1 MHGSFAAAPEGL
13 LKIFAKFWLQ
23 NLNILDVLRCSQ
35 ATQQQQQQEQVEIMI
50 SLGQQTARS
59 LAVGIFDLRQHR
71 CGSSGH
77 ECERQTVLGRCNR
90 TRSRVRPSKRK
101 GETWTEGKEYERE
114 REVKSFGP
122 QEHVKLLMH
131 ANVCLCL
138 PALPLFPL
146 SFFLSSLHLPPF
158 VCACAC
164 MRNNY

>member
-114 REVKSFGP
+114 RGKIIWATRTCKAVDARQCLPMFACSASFP
-122 QEHVKLLMH
+122 SLLLSILPPPTPF
-131 ANVCLCL
+131 CLCL
-138 PALPLFPL
+138 C
-146 SFFLSSLHLPPF
+146 LH
-158 VCACAC
+158 AK
-164 MRNNY
+164 